1 MDFVCVLNHNVNV
14 LNRKMFLLL
23 SVRSFLAFVKKST
36 ELGVPQTYVR
46 KCKQTGLLVSLV
58 TSDVFS
64 SPNLFCVLTDCTIPL
79 RVAMPPT
86 LPFYCSE
93 IYFLFPKSSSCNL
106 TSCGPGGGSCRFRK
120 PQTPLFLSRVQG
132 ILSASDLFLLRV
144 QLFKVI

>member
-1 MDFVCVLNHNVNV
+1 MCSKSQYKCFKQKNVFVVECQILSCICERVLSWV
-14 LNRKMFLLL
+14 F
-23 SVRSFLAFVKKST
+23 AF
-36 ELGVPQTYVR
+36 PQTYVR

-106 TSCGPGGGSCRFRK
+106 TSCGPGGDSCRFRK